1 MPSPCAVIAAA
12 TAPKTPAGAN
22 HITKSV
28 TFSITGTISLMNAVT
43 VFAGSDFRDVMREPE
58 EAENTRI
65 CRISLVAIASKK
77 LRGNT
82 WAMNSRRLR
91 PPVFRLVATSFS
103 GSGSPRS
110 RPGWNRFAKNM
121 PSNSDTSDA
130 VMNHSSA
137 LAPMRPTAFASPMPV
152 MPATTV
158 ANTSGAMIILISRR
172 KTSERIE
179 K

>member
-1 MPSPCAVIAAA
+1 MPSPCTVIAAA

-28 TFSITGTISLMNAVT
+28 TFSITGTRSLMKAVT
-43 VFAGSDFRDVMREPE
+43 VFAGSVFSDAIANPKKH
-58 EAENTRI
+58 ENTRI
-65 CRISLVAIASKK
+65 CRISLVAIAWKK
-77 LRGNT
+77 LAGKT
-82 WAMNSRRLR
+82 CAMNSRRPS
-91 PPVFRLVATSFS
+91 PPVFRLVAMSFS
-103 GSGSPRS
+103 GSGRPRS
-110 RPGWNRFAKNM
+110 SPGWNRLAKNM
-121 PSNSDTSDA
+121 PSSRDTSEA
-130 VMNHSSA
+130 VMNHPSA
-137 LAPMRPTAFASPMPV
+137 LPPMRPTAFASPMPV

>member
-1 MPSPCAVIAAA
+1 MPSPCVVIAAA
-12 TAPKTPAGAN
+12 TAPNTPAGAN

-28 TFSITGTISLMNAVT
+28 TFSITGTSSLMKVVT
-43 VFAGSDFRDVMREPE
+43 ALAGSPFSDAIANPKKH
-58 EAENTRI
+58 ENTRI

-82 WAMNSRRLR
+82 WAMNSRRLS
-91 PPVFRLVATSFS
+91 PPVLRFVAMSFS
-103 GSGSPRS
+103 GSGRPRS

-121 PSNSDTSDA
+121 PSSSDTSEA

-137 LAPMRPTAFASPMPV
+137 LPPMRPTALASPMPV